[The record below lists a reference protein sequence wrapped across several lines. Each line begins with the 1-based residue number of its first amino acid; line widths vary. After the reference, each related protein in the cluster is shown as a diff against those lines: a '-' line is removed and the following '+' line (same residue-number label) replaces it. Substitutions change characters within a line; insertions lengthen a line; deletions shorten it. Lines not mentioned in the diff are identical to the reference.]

1 MKAPVEELQTWAE
14 KIVAQM
20 SEQQSYYHSFIVV
33 REFALAC
40 NNAVS
45 HSLYNI
51 MAHFKRDGEL
61 VQSPF

>member
-20 SEQQSYYHSFIVV
+20 SEQHSYYQSFIVV
-33 REFALAC
+33 HEFALAC

-45 HSLYNI
+45 HNLYNI
-51 MAHFKRDGEL
+51 MAHFKRDREL
-61 VQSPF
+61 AQSPF